1 MAKSKETF
9 NKKEKEKKRLKERQ
23 EKRDRMEQRKANSV
37 KGKSLDDMMA
47 YIDEN
52 GNISSTPPDPKKKKV
67 FAVEEIQI
75 GVPKEEAGDGMEEP
89 RQGKVSFFNHEKGFG
104 FIIDK
109 KTGERVFVHANQLTE
124 QIEENDEVT
133 YEVEMGFKGPSAL
146 DVKRIK

>member
-9 NKKEKEKKRLKERQ
+9 NKKEKEKKRLKEKQ
-23 EKRDRMEQRKANSV
+23 EKRERMEQRKANAT

-67 FAVEEIQI
+67 FAVEEIEI
-75 GVPKEEAGDGMEEP
+75 GVPKEVEADP
-89 RQGKVSFFNHEKGFG
+89 ADAIRQGTVSFFNEEKGFG
-104 FIIDK
+104 FIKDGKI
-109 KTGERVFVHANQLTE
+109 GERIFVHANQLKE
-124 QIEENDEVT
+124 QIAENDEVT

>member
-1 MAKSKETF
+1 
-9 NKKEKEKKRLKERQ
+9 
-23 EKRDRMEQRKANSV
+23 MEQRKANAT

-67 FAVEEIQI
+67 FAVEEIEI
-75 GVPKEEAGDGMEEP
+75 GVPKEVEADP
-89 RQGKVSFFNHEKGFG
+89 ADAIRQGTVSFFNEEKGFG
-104 FIIDK
+104 FIKDG
-109 KTGERVFVHANQLTE
+109 KTGERIFVHANQLKE
-124 QIEENDEVT
+124 QIAENDEVT